1 MFDDSS
7 NKWVAM
13 EQVQLY
19 DENERLLESKVLG
32 KDDVLESGQ
41 TLIMQ
46 AHLVDISL
54 STIKVGKE
62 NCSVSSVRKPFQKP
76 ASPIHSFVDSTNL
89 FVSFLHYFFVKSFL
103 IKFFLYTDICLRCS
117 QEGGSLC

>member
-1 MFDDSS
+1 
-7 NKWVAM
+7 M

-76 ASPIHSFVDSTNL
+76 TSPIHSFVDSTNL

-103 IKFFLYTDICLRCS
+103 IKFFLYTDICLWCS